1 MKYVESTYQTRR
13 SHFGSS
19 GGARMTTDIAEFQ
32 HAIDKSW
39 KTFSTQEVMDE
50 TAAPPGE
57 ASREFMKYVE
67 STYQTQLA
75 RARTAFMQ
83 LFRNHSVVV
92 ESEVKKIRAELEVK
106 LAKQYGDKIQTLQT
120 QTAQMAANM
129 KRYREDMDALK
140 QLTVTQETFIVSLRH
155 RWNQEQGE
163 VMQETITGLNSKV
176 ARLER
181 EKESLQQEL
190 FARDAL
196 VAELRA
202 ELLKVETK
210 LERQISVFTGEKKVL
225 DERFRSMRNEARVN
239 EEQGQKKR
247 NEYEEKFLE
256 YQEAREKELRITRI
270 LSARRS
276 EALQQMEEERA
287 RHLAART
294 KPTPRIGIEFNDYEL
309 GSAEYEKDNMGMDTS
324 WKRCRPTEV
333 FKPSTARGPAPKF
346 VVKRHMKPVKPVDI
360 KVEGNAR

>member
-1 MKYVESTYQTRR
+1 
-13 SHFGSS
+13 
-19 GGARMTTDIAEFQ
+19 MTTDIAEFQ

-92 ESEVKKIRAELEVK
+92 ESEVKKIRADLEVK
-106 LAKQYGDKIQTLQT
+106 LANQYGDKIQTLQT
-120 QTAQMAANM
+120 QTAKMANDM

-140 QLTVTQETFIVSLRH
+140 QLTVTQETFIVALRH
-155 RWNQEQGE
+155 RWNQDQGE
-163 VMQETITGLNSKV
+163 EMQETINGLNAKV
-176 ARLER
+176 ARLEGD
-181 EKESLQQEL
+181 KESLQQEL

-196 VAELRA
+196 VQELRA

-225 DERFRSMRNEARVN
+225 DERFRALRNESRAN
-239 EEQGQKKR
+239 EDLSQKKR
-247 NEYEEKFLE
+247 SEYEEKFLE

-270 LSARRS
+270 LSQRRA

-294 KPTPRIGIEFNDYEL
+294 KPTPRIGIEFDDYEL
-309 GSAEYEKDNMGMDTS
+309 GSIEYEKDAIGMDTS
-324 WKRCRPTEV
+324 WKRCRPPEV
-333 FKPSTARGPAPKF
+333 FKPNTARGPAPKF
-346 VVKRHMKPVKPVDI
+346 VVQRHVKLMPELDMKID
-360 KVEGNAR
+360 GTARPRAGTETLSQRSSSKEPP